1 MLRATADADWDTEPD
16 RRSISGIIICWKGT
30 PLMFLSRTQVTVSS
44 STAEAKLATLTSGV
58 ADAML
63 VRSML
68 SELGD
73 EVNLKTYSDS
83 PSAMTIFKR
92 LGPGKVKH
100 LRIKRIEFR
109 MRFSLGT

>member
-1 MLRATADADWDTEPD
+1 
-16 RRSISGIIICWKGT
+16 
-30 PLMFLSRTQVTVSS
+30 MFLSRIQVTVSL

-73 EVNLKTYSDS
+73 EVSLKTYSDS
-83 PSAMTIFKR
+83 ASALTITKR
-92 LGPGKVKH
+92 LGPDRVRH
-100 LRIKRIEFR
+100 LAQGEMYQTFTY
-109 MRFSLGT
+109 S